1 MQDHVVAGGL
11 FVVKVGSRVAIVVA
25 AAAAGGKVLLLLLL
39 LVMEELLLLLV
50 AVQGVGGTDYGGI
63 P

>member
-25 AAAAGGKVLLLLLL
+25 AAAAGGKVLLLLL
-39 LVMEELLLLLV
+39 VMEELLLLLV

>member
-25 AAAAGGKVLLLLLL
+25 AAAAAVCGKVLLLK
-39 LVMEELLLLLV
+39 ELLLLLV